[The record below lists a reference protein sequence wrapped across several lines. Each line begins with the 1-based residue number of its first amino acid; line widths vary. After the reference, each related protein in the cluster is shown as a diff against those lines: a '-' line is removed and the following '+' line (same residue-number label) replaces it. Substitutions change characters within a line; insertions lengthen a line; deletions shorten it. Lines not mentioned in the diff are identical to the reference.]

1 MNEAIKQAAKDNGI
15 KLWEIADAL
24 KVSEFTFTRWM
35 RHELP
40 ADKRQKVLDAIE
52 SLKNKKREGLKN
64 AIDH

>member
-24 KVSEFTFTRWM
+24 KVSEFTFTRWL

-52 SLKNKKREGLKN
+52 SLKNKKGGLEKCY
-64 AIDH
+64 

>member
-24 KVSEFTFTRWM
+24 KVSEFTFTRWL
-35 RHELP
+35 RHELS

-52 SLKNKKREGLKN
+52 SLKQKHQEVEG
-64 AIDH
+64 